1 MFVSWRGAPQV
12 LPFESIF
19 LLPILLPIKK
29 PVHVTGF
36 LIGGDTGIQTPDLG
50 AASAAL

>member
-19 LLPILLPIKK
+19 LLPIKK
-29 PVHVTGF
+29 PVHVTGS